1 MFPFMSL
8 TLPLR
13 KKVVVDND
21 VDENLQKESS
31 NDNQKDA
38 HEETNEE

>member
-38 HEETNEE
+38 SHGNQDE